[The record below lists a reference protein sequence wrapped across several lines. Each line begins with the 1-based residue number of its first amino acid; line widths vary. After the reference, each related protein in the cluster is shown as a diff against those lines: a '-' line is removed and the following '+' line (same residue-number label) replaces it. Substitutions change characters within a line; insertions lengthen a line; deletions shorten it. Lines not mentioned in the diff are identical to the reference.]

1 MRWRD
6 VDTLF
11 ELPRS
16 VPGTPEEGGMRLVE
30 RRREG
35 DVEGE
40 RGSGGMRSP
49 LRGVGGRRYATEG
62 MNWR

>member
-1 MRWRD
+1 VRWRD

-11 ELPRS
+11 ELPRG
-16 VPGTPEEGGMRLVE
+16 VPGTPEERGMRLVE

-40 RGSGGMRSP
+40 RGRGGMRSP